1 MQKKEESSTQSR
13 EKSIY
18 GNIHRRP
25 RYYHTRTVIS
35 KFQNEMDT
43 MGEETGL
50 FQEGFET
57 VIQNQIEMSE
67 LENMVSEIKKLL
79 DETESRLDTEES
91 VKLKTEQYK

>member
-1 MQKKEESSTQSR
+1 
-13 EKSIY
+13 
-18 GNIHRRP
+18 
-25 RYYHTRTVIS
+25 
-35 KFQNEMDT
+35 

-57 VIQNQIEMSE
+57 VIQHEIEMSE

-91 VKLKTEQYK
+91 VKLKTDQYK